1 MKLKLDEN
9 GNAAVVDGKPVY
21 VHDDGKEV
29 PFDAPVAMQKIS
41 QLNGEAKA
49 HRERAEQAET
59 KARAFDGLDAE
70 TARKAVDTMKNL
82 DDKKLIDAGEVD
94 KVKSEV
100 TRVYE
105 DKLKAQDELYKTLE
119 QQHYAEVIG
128 GNFARSKTVQ
138 DKLNIPADVA
148 QSFFGK
154 HFSIKDGKPVAT
166 DANGNPIYSRVRAG
180 EVADFDEAMETL
192 IDSYPHKD
200 RIIKASGST
209 GGGAQGGAGGAAGAP
224 KSLAD
229 CKTDAEKVAYLQ
241 TAGNSN

>member
-9 GNAAVVDGKPVY
+9 GNVVVVDGKPVY

-29 PFDAPVAMQKIS
+29 PFDAPSAMQKIS
-41 QLNGEAKA
+41 QLNGEAKS
-49 HRERAEQAET
+49 HRERAEAAE
-59 KARAFDGLDAE
+59 KLANAFEGLDAE
-70 TARKAVDTMKNL
+70 AARKAIDTVKNY
-82 DDKKLIDAGEVD
+82 DDKKLVDAGEV
-94 KVKSEV
+94 E
-100 TRVYE
+100 
-105 DKLKAQDELYKTLE
+105 KLKAEMSRTHTEQLAKERAEKDAIQNQLYN
-119 QQHYAEVIG
+119 EVIG

-154 HFSIKDGKPVAT
+154 HFSIKDGKSVAN

-180 EVADFDEAMETL
+180 EFADFDEAMETL

-209 GGGAQGGAGGAAGAP
+209 GGGATGGAGGAAGAP

-241 TAGNSN
+241 ADGNS

>member
-9 GNAAVVDGKPVY
+9 GNVVVVDGKPVY

-29 PFDAPVAMQKIS
+29 PFDAPSAMQKIS
-41 QLNGEAKA
+41 QLNGEAKS
-49 HRERAEQAET
+49 HRERAEAAE
-59 KARAFDGLDAE
+59 KLANAFDGLDAE
-70 TARKAVDTMKNL
+70 AARKAIDTVKNY
-82 DDKKLIDAGEVD
+82 DDKKLVDAGEVE
-94 KVKSEV
+94 KLKSEMSR
-100 TRVYE
+100 THTEQLAKERAE
-105 DKLKAQDELYKTLE
+105 KDAIQNQLYN
-119 QQHYAEVIG
+119 EVIG

-154 HFSIKDGKPVAT
+154 HFSIKDGKPVAK

-180 EVADFDEAMETL
+180 EFADFDEAMETL

-209 GGGAQGGAGGAAGAP
+209 GGGATGGAGGAAGAP

-241 TAGNSN
+241 AAGNS

>member
-9 GNAAVVDGKPVY
+9 GNVVVVDGKPVY

-29 PFDAPVAMQKIS
+29 PFDAPSAMQKIS
-41 QLNGEAKA
+41 QLNGEAKS
-49 HRERAEQAET
+49 HRERAEAAE
-59 KARAFDGLDAE
+59 KLANAFDGLDAE
-70 TARKAVDTMKNL
+70 AARKAIDTVKNY
-82 DDKKLIDAGEVD
+82 DDKKLVDAGEVE
-94 KVKSEV
+94 KLKSEMSR
-100 TRVYE
+100 THTEQLAKERAE
-105 DKLKAQDELYKTLE
+105 KDAIQNQLYN
-119 QQHYAEVIG
+119 EVIG

-154 HFSIKDGKPVAT
+154 HFSIKDGKPVAN

-180 EVADFDEAMETL
+180 EFADFDEAMETL

-209 GGGAQGGAGGAAGAP
+209 GGGATGGAGGAAGAP

-229 CKTDAEKVAYLQ
+229 CKTDAEKVTYLQ
-241 TAGNSN
+241 AAGNS